1 MQNIDMEWFG
11 SIKNFLITTFSV
23 VMAYFAP
30 IQDMVFTIF
39 FLFLVNCFVGM
50 VTGMMRQHETFSLK
64 KFGKCISETL
74 SFYLIVVCLFVVGKN
89 MNNMEGAMQAIGG
102 VIYSILYFYSVNV
115 LRNLTK
121 VFPDSN
127 VLLFL
132 YYIVSF
138 EFVKKFTYLQ
148 GFRDYLK
155 NKHNENEK
163 N

>member
-1 MQNIDMEWFG
+1 MITMEWFG
-11 SIKNFLITTFSV
+11 TIKSFLITTMSV

-39 FLFLVNCFVGM
+39 FLFLVNCIVGM
-50 VTGMMRQHETFSLK
+50 LTGMMIEHELFSLK

-89 MNNMEGAMQAIGG
+89 MNNMDGALQAIGG

-121 VFPDSN
+121 VFPESD

-132 YYIVSF
+132 YYVVSF
-138 EFVKKFTYLQ
+138 EFVKKFTSLQ
-148 GFRDYLK
+148 GFNDFKIK
-155 NKHNENEK
+155 NKNEK
-163 N
+163 H

>member
-1 MQNIDMEWFG
+1 MITMEWFG
-11 SIKNFLITTFSV
+11 TIKSFLITTMSV

-39 FLFLVNCFVGM
+39 FLFLVNCIVGM
-50 VTGMMRQHETFSLK
+50 LTGMMIEHEGFSLK

-89 MNNMEGAMQAIGG
+89 MNNMDGALQAIGG

-121 VFPDSN
+121 VFPESD

-132 YYIVSF
+132 YYVVSF
-138 EFVKKFTYLQ
+138 EFVKKFTSLQ
-148 GFRDYLK
+148 GFNDFKIK
-155 NKHNENEK
+155 NKNEK
-163 N
+163 H